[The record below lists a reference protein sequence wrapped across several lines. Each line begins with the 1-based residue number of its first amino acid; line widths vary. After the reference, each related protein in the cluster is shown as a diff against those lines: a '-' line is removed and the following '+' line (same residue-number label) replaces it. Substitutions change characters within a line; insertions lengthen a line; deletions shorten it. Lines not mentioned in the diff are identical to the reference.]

1 MARKD
6 GVNRGIRELPPGS
19 GIWWVDIWHE
29 GKRIR
34 KKVGSK
40 SAARATCDRLKTES
54 REGRLGPRPVKKH
67 DPTFR
72 ELVEMYARYAKIHHK
87 RKGGDTYR
95 IRRWLDAFGD
105 KSALSIKPHMLEE
118 IIAKMIDKGYKPAT
132 IARELVILKAIFN
145 RAIKNELIER
155 NPIARVSA
163 PKFDNTLV
171 RYLTPEQ
178 EERLF
183 NTLPERLHPIV
194 TVALHTGLRQGELL
208 KLNWEDVDFNAGT
221 LFVRDRK
228 SGESTHVHMNS
239 RVKEVICALRKQENF
254 EGAIFTNRLG
264 GRMDSRNLRRDFKH
278 AIVKAGLTPFRFHD
292 LRHSFASRLAM
303 QGANDRTLQTL
314 MGHKSQRMILRY
326 AHLGPT
332 HLLNA
337 LEGLV
342 KDSPPKIGTDTKTDT
357 REILRIGGEPKIA
370 ESIENTGAGN
380 GIRTRDPRLGKTIL
394 GSNLRAGFP
403 QFPYFKPFSSLSY
416 LRCNP

>member
-1 MARKD
+1 MARKN
-6 GVNRGIRELPPGS
+6 GENRGIRELPPGS

-54 REGRLGPRPVKKH
+54 REGRLVPRPVKKY

-72 ELVEMYARYAKIHHK
+72 ELAEMYAQYAKIHHK
-87 RKGGDTYR
+87 RKRDNSTR

-105 KSALSIKPHMLEE
+105 KSALSIKPHMVEE
-118 IIAKMIDKGYKPAT
+118 IIAKMIDEDYKPAT
-132 IARELVILKAIFN
+132 IARELVILKAILN
-145 RAIKNELIER
+145 RAIKNELIEK

-163 PKFDNTLV
+163 PKFDNTVV
-171 RYLTPEQ
+171 RYLTPDQ

-183 NTLPERLHPIV
+183 NALPERLHPIV

-239 RVKEVICALRKQENF
+239 RVKVVICSFRKQEDF
-254 EGAIFTNRLG
+254 EGAIFTDTHG
-264 GRMDSRNLRRDFKH
+264 GRMDARNLRRDFGI
-278 AIVKAGLTPFRFHD
+278 AVKKARLAPFRFHD

-314 MGHKSQRMILRY
+314 MGHKTQRMILRY

-342 KDSPPKIGTDTKTDT
+342 KASPPQIGTDTKTDT
-357 REILRIGGEPKIA
+357 TKFLRIEGGQKNA

-380 GIRTRDPRLGKTIL
+380 GIRTRDPRLGKAML
-394 GSNLRAGFP
+394 YR
-403 QFPYFKPFSSLSY
+403 
-416 LRCNP
+416 